1 VKERTTTI
9 YETTTAATPPLT
21 NATPKQ
27 QTHDLQV
34 ATTRKAP
41 KGEWQKV
48 WDRKLK

>member
-1 VKERTTTI
+1 MKERTTTI

-34 ATTRKAP
+34 ATQGRHRKENG
-41 KGEWQKV
+41 KKYGTES
-48 WDRKLK
+48 